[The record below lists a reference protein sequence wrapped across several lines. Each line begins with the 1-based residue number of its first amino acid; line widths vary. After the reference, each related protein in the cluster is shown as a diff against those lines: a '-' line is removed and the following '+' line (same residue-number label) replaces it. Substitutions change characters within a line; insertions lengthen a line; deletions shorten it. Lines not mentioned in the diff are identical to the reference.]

1 MASVEAALAFFSE
14 HVHAKNAQ
22 NSRSDIMQRVD
33 ESFKV
38 LFRRP
43 ASFSDMLIACALDQP
58 SETPVGWG
66 TTNLA
71 KWLTWED
78 PLTAHLNP
86 QLAETNM
93 ITHYRILTDNLDT
106 KISHFLRQLR
116 ILGSEFDGI
125 EYHPLSFPAAVARF
139 LHRKLTF
146 YKMFSISYSKNDKK
160 QMAKLIGRRIDGTK
174 LSEVSVLEDLLLCLS
189 SLHSLHHRIWMLE
202 FDPLGWAK
210 IESRYGVLK
219 IRIESTGK
227 LIYSYLQ
234 DESTAVREMKS
245 YFFQKAKIHTVEVFA
260 LPLLTWNQAAFLGP
274 GE

>member
-1 MASVEAALAFFSE
+1 
-14 HVHAKNAQ
+14 
-22 NSRSDIMQRVD
+22 
-33 ESFKV
+33 
-38 LFRRP
+38 
-43 ASFSDMLIACALDQP
+43 MLSINHQKP
-58 SETPVGWG
+58 QSGWVP
-66 TTNLA
+66 NLA
-71 KWLTWED
+71 KNGWTWED

-146 YKMFSISYSKNDKK
+146 IKCFLSLLLKNDKK

-202 FDPLGWAK
+202 FDLLVG
-210 IESRYGVLK
+210 RRLK
-219 IRIESTGK
+219 VGMA
-227 LIYSYLQ
+227 YLKF
-234 DESTAVREMKS
+234 E
-245 YFFQKAKIHTVEVFA
+245 
-260 LPLLTWNQAAFLGP
+260 
-274 GE
+274 